1 MEVLIK
7 YVNNL
12 PMESKKHLIHY
23 TKNGYKKLNKKIRNE
38 RPLNDDDIN
47 MLKSIDS
54 SFTYA
59 PEFEDT
65 ITVYR
70 GIKGEYKPSLIS
82 YISTTTDMDTALSF
96 SGTHCCI
103 LKITIPA
110 GSKILPIYDIS
121 DFKQEF
127 EILIDRTG
135 EYIITSIEEPYDM
148 PKIYNIVYIPP
159 TSIKIEDTVELTPT
173 FDVDFHVNRI
183 LTSISEEEI
192 ELFGVEEAVDMLTEN
207 MENLPQE
214 AIMMATQILK
224 KKYE

>member
-1 MEVLIK
+1 MDPLIK
-7 YVNNL
+7 YVNDL
-12 PMESKKHLIHY
+12 SVQSKKYLIHY
-23 TKNGYKKLNKKIRNE
+23 TKDGYKKLNKKIRND
-38 RPLNDDDIN
+38 RPLNDDDLA
-47 MLKSIDS
+47 MLKSIDL
-54 SFTYA
+54 SFNYA

-70 GIKGEYKPSLIS
+70 GVKGEYKPSLIS
-82 YISTTTDMDTALSF
+82 YISTTTDLDTALSF
-96 SGTHCCI
+96 SGTQCCL
-103 LKITIPA
+103 LKITIPS
-110 GSKILPIYDIS
+110 GSKILLIYDIS

-173 FDVDFHVNRI
+173 FDIDFHVNRI

-192 ELFGVEEAVDMLTEN
+192 ELFGVDEAVDMLTEN
-207 MENLPQE
+207 MENLPRE
-214 AIMMATQILK
+214 AIMIATKILK
-224 KKYE
+224 KKYL

>member
-1 MEVLIK
+1 METLIK
-7 YVNNL
+7 YVNDL
-12 PMESKKHLIHY
+12 SVESKKYLIYY
-23 TKNGYKKLNKKIRNE
+23 TKDGYKKLNKKIRNN
-38 RPLNDDDIN
+38 RPLNDDDIQ
-47 MLKSIDS
+47 MLKSIDL

-59 PEFEDT
+59 PEFEES

-70 GIKGEYKPSLIS
+70 GVRGEYKPSLIS
-82 YISTTTDMDTALSF
+82 YISTTIDIDTALSF
-96 SGTHCCI
+96 SGTQCCL
-103 LKITIPA
+103 LKITIPS

-159 TSIKIEDTVELTPT
+159 ASIKIEDTVELTPA
-173 FDVDFHVNRI
+173 FDIDFHVNRI
-183 LTSISEEEI
+183 ITSVSEEEI
-192 ELFGVEEAVDMLTEN
+192 ELFGVEEAVTMLTEN
-207 MENLPQE
+207 MENLPSE
-214 AIMMATQILK
+214 AIIIATQILK

>member
-1 MEVLIK
+1 METLIK
-7 YVNNL
+7 YVNDL
-12 PMESKKHLIHY
+12 SVETKKYLIYY
-23 TKNGYKKLNKKIRNE
+23 TKDGYKKLNKKIRNN
-38 RPLNDDDIN
+38 RPLNDDDIQ
-47 MLKSIDS
+47 MLKSIDL

-59 PEFEDT
+59 PEFEES

-70 GIKGEYKPSLIS
+70 GVRGEYKPSLIS
-82 YISTTTDMDTALSF
+82 YISTTIDIDTALSF
-96 SGTHCCI
+96 SGTQCCL
-103 LKITIPA
+103 LKITIPS

-159 TSIKIEDTVELTPT
+159 ASIKIEDTVELTPA
-173 FDVDFHVNRI
+173 FDIDFHVNRI
-183 LTSISEEEI
+183 ITSVSEEEI
-192 ELFGVEEAVDMLTEN
+192 ELFGVEEAVTMLTEN
-207 MENLPQE
+207 MENLPSE
-214 AIMMATQILK
+214 AIIIATQILK